1 MAVSKSS
8 EYSLIIANNIMKSR
22 RKNVGLLIIVVNSSK
37 KYNYIKIN
45 KIPVKFS
52 YNLFQALFETL

>member
-1 MAVSKSS
+1 
-8 EYSLIIANNIMKSR
+8 MKSR